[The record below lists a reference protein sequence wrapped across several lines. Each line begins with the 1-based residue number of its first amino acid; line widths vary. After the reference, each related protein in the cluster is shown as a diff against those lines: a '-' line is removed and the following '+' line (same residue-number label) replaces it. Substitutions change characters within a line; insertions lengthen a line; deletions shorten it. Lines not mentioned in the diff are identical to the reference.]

1 MAFRVKNRGR
11 SERGEVELLRGLI
24 RLANQLQSSLELDSI
39 VHVIAMALSDTF
51 GFREASVYLADP
63 CSGEF
68 RVRATVG
75 EHPEYDRELFNRPVP
90 PKIWDELFL
99 EKYQIGSSYFVD
111 HRQHEWTA
119 EQLHYLPELDLGPR
133 GSGEW
138 HPGDD
143 LLVPLYDK
151 PRALMGVLDLYD
163 PADRVLPTLEL
174 VKSLEV
180 FSTHAAVAI
189 ENARQYEQLE
199 HTREAL
205 EAQLGLRQA
214 MIEASAA
221 LLSTLDERTLL
232 SQIAALFK
240 DLVDYDAMEIRL
252 VDEEAHELY
261 CGFATDADF
270 EQVQSWRTPLDVGVT
285 GWVLQHNEA
294 QLVNDMVNDPR
305 GALVPGTEW
314 EPQASI
320 IAPLTV
326 GGRAIGVLALD
337 RMGERTFA
345 ESELETTKL
354 FANLAAIAMQNA
366 RQYERLEHTSAQLE
380 GQLALRHK
388 LLDVSTVLL
397 GTLDLR
403 AVFREITSN
412 LKDMVDYEALDI
424 RRLDAGARE
433 LVSIY
438 LRDDQQEAV
447 HAFRY
452 SLDEGVGGWVA
463 RHNEAQL
470 VNDMVHDPRVVTV
483 TGTDEDEP
491 QASIIVPLVVRG
503 AVTGVLSIDRHQ
515 GRVFDQSELEPVK
528 LFANLAAIAIDNA
541 SSYEEMQRQA
551 ISDGLTSIFNYRHF
565 HETLQREVGRA
576 GRYGETFCLLMMD
589 LDHFKVVNDTIGHQ
603 AGDEVLRAVAG
614 VLRACSRES
623 DFLARYGGEEFAM
636 ILPRT
641 YLEEA
646 QSLAERIRAAVEELV
661 LDGAD
666 LHVTMSIGVAAYP
679 ESALD
684 SDGVLGAADAA
695 LLRAK
700 SRGRNR
706 VCLYSGGQTILAA
719 DLEGDLVAL
728 GRRFASFIG
737 LDEAETAGLLT
748 ALAVHETGGA
758 VQEEVQSI
766 LGSGKNGDAKPT
778 DVRRSAV
785 DALVYGNERWDGDG
799 YPEGRRGASI
809 PRVARAFA
817 VCRRYDVSAHNGSSI
832 DDLRVVAAKELDPT
846 MVQRFSAMLRAEQAK
861 HN

>member
-1 MAFRVKNRGR
+1 MAFRVKNRGK

-24 RLANQLQSSLELDSI
+24 RLANQLQSSLELDAI

-51 GFREASVYLADP
+51 GFREASVYLADA
-63 CSGEF
+63 CTGLF

-75 EHPEYDRELFNRPVP
+75 EHPDYDRELFNRPIP
-90 PKIWDELFL
+90 PNIWDELFL
-99 EKYQIGSSYFVD
+99 EKYQIGSSFFVD
-111 HRQHEWTA
+111 HRQHTWTE
-119 EQLHYLPELDLGPR
+119 EQLHYLPDLDLGPR
-133 GSGEW
+133 EPGEW

-151 PRALMGVLDLYD
+151 RRELMGVLDLYD
-163 PADRVLPTLEL
+163 PADRGLPTLEL

-180 FSTHAAVAI
+180 FATHAAVAI

-199 HTREAL
+199 HTRAAL
-205 EAQLGLRQA
+205 EAQLDLRHA
-214 MIEASAA
+214 MIEVSAA
-221 LLSTLDERTLL
+221 LLSTLDERELL
-232 SQIAALFK
+232 SQIAALLK
-240 DLVDYDAMEIRL
+240 EIVDYDDMEIRL

-261 CGFATDADF
+261 CGFATDADY
-270 EQVQSWRTPLDVGVT
+270 EQVHGWRTPLDVGVT

-294 QLVNDMVNDPR
+294 QLVNDMLNDPR

-320 IAPLTV
+320 IVPLTV
-326 GGRAIGVLALD
+326 GGHAFGVLALD

-345 ESELETTKL
+345 DSELESTKL
-354 FANLAAIAMQNA
+354 FANLAAIAIQNA
-366 RQYERLEHTSAQLE
+366 RQYEQLEHTSAQLE
-380 GQLALRHK
+380 GQLALRHR
-388 LLDVSTVLL
+388 LLGVSTALL

-412 LKDMVDYEALDI
+412 LKDMVDYDALDI
-424 RRLDAGARE
+424 RRLEPETRE
-433 LVSIY
+433 LVSVY
-438 LRDDQQEAV
+438 LRDDQKEAV

-470 VNDMVHDPRVVTV
+470 VNDMVTDPRVVTV
-483 TGTDEDEP
+483 PDTEEDEP

-503 AVTGVLSIDRHQ
+503 EVTGVLSIDRMY
-515 GRVFDQSELEPVK
+515 GRVFDESELEPVK

-541 SSYEEMQRQA
+541 SSYQEMQRQA
-551 ISDGLTSIFNYRHF
+551 ISDGLTGIFNYRHF
-565 HETLQREVGRA
+565 HETLKREVGRA

-589 LDHFKVVNDTIGHQ
+589 LDHFKTVNDTIGHQ
-603 AGDEVLRAVAG
+603 AGDEVLRGVAG

-623 DFLARYGGEEFAM
+623 DYLARYGGEEFTM

-641 YLEEA
+641 VLDEA
-646 QSLAERIRAAVEELV
+646 QTLAERIRVAVEELAI
-661 LDGAD
+661 DGAD
-666 LHVTMSIGVAAYP
+666 IHVTMSIGVAAFP

-706 VCLYSGGQTILAA
+706 VCLFSDGQTDFAA
-719 DLEGDLVAL
+719 ELEGDLVAL
-728 GRRFASFIG
+728 GRRFARFIE

-758 VQEEVQSI
+758 VQDEVQSI
-766 LGSGKNGDAKPT
+766 LGSGRNGGAKPNE
-778 DVRRSAV
+778 VRRSAV
-785 DALVYGNERWDGDG
+785 DALVYGNERWDGGG
-799 YPEGRRGASI
+799 YPEGRRGSAI

-817 VCRRYDVSAHNGSSI
+817 VCRRYEVSAHNGFAV
-832 DDLRVVAAKELDPT
+832 DDLRGVAAKELDPT
-846 MVQRFSAMLRAEQAK
+846 MVQRFAAMLRAEQAE

>member
-1 MAFRVKNRGR
+1 M
-11 SERGEVELLRGLI
+11 LRGLI
-24 RLANQLQSSLELDSI
+24 RLANQLQSSLELDAI

-51 GFREASVYLADP
+51 GFREASVYLADV
-63 CSGEF
+63 CTGTF

-75 EHPEYDRELFNRPVP
+75 ENPEYDRELFNRPVP

-99 EKYQIGSSYFVD
+99 EKYQIGSSFFVD
-111 HRQHEWTA
+111 HRQHEWTE

-133 GSGEW
+133 GSGES

-151 PRALMGVLDLYD
+151 RELMGVLD
-163 PADRVLPTLEL
+163 RMTRPTAPC
-174 VKSLEV
+174 
-180 FSTHAAVAI
+180 HARAGQIARGVCHARGGRHQ
-189 ENARQYEQLE
+189 NARQYEQLDN
-199 HTREAL
+199 TRAAL
-205 EAQLGLRQA
+205 EAQLDLRHA
-214 MIEASAA
+214 MIEVSAA
-221 LLSTLDERTLL
+221 LLSTLDHRTLL
-232 SQIAALFK
+232 SQIAALLK
-240 DLVDYDAMEIRL
+240 EIVEYDAMEIGL
-252 VDEEAHELY
+252 VDEDAHELY

-270 EQVQSWRTPLDVGVT
+270 EQVKSWRTPLGVGVT
-285 GWVLQHNEA
+285 GWVIEHNEA
-294 QLVNDMVNDPR
+294 RLVNGMLNDPR
-305 GALVPGTEW
+305 GALVPDTEW

-326 GGRAIGVLALD
+326 GGQVFGVLALD

-345 ESELETTKL
+345 ESELESTKL
-354 FANLAAIAMQNA
+354 FANLAAIAMHNS
-366 RQYERLEHTSAQLE
+366 RQYEQLERTSAQLE
-380 GQLALRHK
+380 GQLALRHR
-388 LLDVSTVLL
+388 LLDLSTVLL

-412 LKDMVDYEALDI
+412 LKDMVDYDALDI
-424 RRLDAGARE
+424 RRLEEETRE

-438 LRDDQQEAV
+438 LRDDQQEAI

-452 SLDEGVGGWVA
+452 SMDEGVGGWVA

-470 VNDMVHDPRVVTV
+470 VNDMVRDPRVVTV
-483 TGTDEDEP
+483 PGTNEEEP

-503 AVTGVLSIDRHQ
+503 EVTGVLSIDRMD
-515 GRVFDQSELEPVK
+515 GRLFDESELEPVK

-551 ISDGLTSIFNYRHF
+551 ISDGLTGIFNYRHF
-565 HETLQREVGRA
+565 HETLRHEVGRA

-589 LDHFKVVNDTIGHQ
+589 LDHFKAVNDTIGHQ

-614 VLRACSRES
+614 VLRDCSRES
-623 DFLARYGGEEFAM
+623 DYLARYGGEEFTM

-641 YLEEA
+641 YIDEA
-646 QSLAERIRAAVEELV
+646 QTLAERIRAAVEELV
-661 LDGAD
+661 VDGAD

-700 SRGRNR
+700 TRGRNR
-706 VCLYSGGQTILAA
+706 VCLYSEGQTSFAA

-728 GRRFASFIG
+728 GRRFAQFIG

-785 DALVYGNERWDGDG
+785 DALVYGNERWDGGG
-799 YPEGRRGASI
+799 YPEGRRGSTI

-817 VCRRYDVSAHNGSSI
+817 VCRRYDVSAHNGSAI
-832 DDLRVVAAKELDPT
+832 DDLRGVAAKELDPT
-846 MVQRFSAMLRAEQAK
+846 MVQRFSAMLRAEQAE